1 MCGDILLAAM
11 EMAGD
16 LVAMWEVHLS
26 DGIHVVEFEHGTT
39 SGRRVVRKGGGE
51 SRVEHE
57 RSTWINF

>member
-1 MCGDILLAAM
+1 
-11 EMAGD
+11 MAGD